1 MEQTTTWMC
10 PVCEKVLNVEDL
22 IVDGYALFGSLM
34 ISDPHGANPRYFDD
48 ILKQT
53 PDSVEDV
60 IIEADGQW
68 HTEDN
73 KYASP
78 AWKAA
83 HPVAPPSKLPSVA
96 QWAAS
101 PVKQVANGMNGVNIQ
116 DKPRPSNAEII
127 ILDSDEED
135 EGRLIRQ
142 HSLST

>member
-22 IVDGYALFGSLM
+22 IVDGYVLLGSL
-34 ISDPHGANPRYFDD
+34 IVSDAHEATLRYFDD
-48 ILKQT
+48 ILKRT

-78 AWKAA
+78 AWKAT
-83 HPVAPPSKLPSVA
+83 HSVA
-96 QWAAS
+96 AS
-101 PVKQVANGMNGVNIQ
+101 LVRLVANGMHGVNGQ
-116 DKPRPSNAEII
+116 DKPRPSNAEIV
-127 ILDSDEED
+127 ILDSDDENGD
-135 EGRLIRQ
+135 EGRMNWEP
-142 HSLST
+142 SLSP